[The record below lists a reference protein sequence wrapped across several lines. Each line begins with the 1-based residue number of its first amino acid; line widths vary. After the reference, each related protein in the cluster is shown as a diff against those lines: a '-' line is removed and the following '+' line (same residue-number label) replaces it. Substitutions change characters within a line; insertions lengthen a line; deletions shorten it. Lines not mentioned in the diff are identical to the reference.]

1 MEAAMTYGNLEII
14 VEGMTQS
21 QLDELMEYV
30 TEKVETMGLTL
41 AGRTYIT
48 TDEDYQ
54 DAEEP
59 ESVA

>member
-1 MEAAMTYGNLEII
+1 MTYGNLEII

>member
-30 TEKVETMGLTL
+30 TEKIEAMGLTL

>member
-1 MEAAMTYGNLEII
+1 MVKHYGNLEII
-14 VEGMTQS
+14 VEGMTQE

-30 TEKVETMGLTL
+30 TEKVKALGLNLT
-41 AGRTYIT
+41 GRTYIT